1 MEGGLTQT
9 AIFGLG
15 LIGAL
20 APEIV
25 RLYSIRS
32 DPSKFKWSHFYV
44 VVSVLFALLGGAIA
58 LALPATT
65 AWAALYAGISAPTI
79 VTVAAKRVAP
89 KKRQLKGAEAQLSYF
104 QSFIEGL

>member
-1 MEGGLTQT
+1 MGSGLTPT
-9 AIFGLG
+9 TIFALG

-32 DPSKFKWSHFYV
+32 DSSKFKWSHFYV
-44 VVSVLFALLGGAIA
+44 VVSFLFALLGGVIA
-58 LALPATT
+58 LVLPATT

-79 VTVAAKRVAP
+79 VTVAAKRAAP
-89 KKRQLKGAEAQLSYF
+89 KKRQLKGAEAKLSYF